1 MGKEE
6 DFENALL
13 YILIPHDG
21 TSNVMCFV
29 VKPQTLS
36 RGDCKKMYVFKATGY
51 ILLNLYNISCES
63 ECVCVL
69 IHARVHIQT
78 NLYYNI
84 LLQRKKKNSKEMNI
98 YRMYC

>member
-13 YILIPHDG
+13 FILIPHDD
-21 TSNVMCFV
+21 TSCNVMCFV

-51 ILLNLYNISCES
+51 ILLNLYNIS
-63 ECVCVL
+63 
-69 IHARVHIQT
+69 
-78 NLYYNI
+78 
-84 LLQRKKKNSKEMNI
+84 
-98 YRMYC
+98 